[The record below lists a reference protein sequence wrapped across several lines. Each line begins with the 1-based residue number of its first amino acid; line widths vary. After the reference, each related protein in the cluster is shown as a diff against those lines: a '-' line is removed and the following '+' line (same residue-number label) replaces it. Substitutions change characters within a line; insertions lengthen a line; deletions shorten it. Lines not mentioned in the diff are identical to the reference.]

1 MVHWLDADTIEYIH
15 RAQIDEHGGLEGLK
29 DAGAL
34 NSTLHRPLQLKNYN
48 SKATIYELAASLGYG
63 FAKNHVFNDGN
74 KRVAF
79 MAMFVFL
86 GYNDLRLNVAE
97 EEAVAVTLA
106 VAASEM
112 KEPELA
118 TWLEAH
124 SQWWVD

>member
-15 RAQIDEHGGLEGLK
+15 RAQIGEHGGLDGLK

-34 NSTLHRPLQLKNYN
+34 NSTLHRPLRLKNYN

-79 MAMFVFL
+79 MTVFVFL

-106 VAASEM
+106 VAASEIEE
-112 KEPELA
+112 KELA
-118 TWLEAH
+118 TWLEVN
-124 SQWWVD
+124 SETWLD

>member
-1 MVHWLDADTIEYIH
+1 MTHWLDAGDIEYIH
-15 RAQIDEHGGLEGLK
+15 RAQINEHGGLEGLK
-29 DAGAL
+29 NAGAL
-34 NSTLHRPLQLKNYN
+34 NSTIHRPKQLKNYHP
-48 SKATIYELAASLGYG
+48 KATIFEMAASLGYG
-63 FAKNHVFNDGN
+63 FANNHVFNDGN

-97 EEAVAVTLA
+97 EEAVAATLA

-112 KEPELA
+112 KEAELA

>member
-1 MVHWLDADTIEYIH
+1 MHWLDADTIEYIH
-15 RAQIDEHGGLEGLK
+15 RAQINEHGGLEGIK

-34 NSTLHRPLQLKNYN
+34 NSTLHRPQQLKNYN
-48 SKATIYELAASLGYG
+48 PKATIYELAASLGYG

-79 MAMFVFL
+79 MSMFVFL

-97 EEAVAVTLA
+97 EEAVTVTLA

-112 KEPELA
+112 NEEQLA
-118 TWLEAH
+118 TWLKANTRK
-124 SQWWVD
+124 WVD